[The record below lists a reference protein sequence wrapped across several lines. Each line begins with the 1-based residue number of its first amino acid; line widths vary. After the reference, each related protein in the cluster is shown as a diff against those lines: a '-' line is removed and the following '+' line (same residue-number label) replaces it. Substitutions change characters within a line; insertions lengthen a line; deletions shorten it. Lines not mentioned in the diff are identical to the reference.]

1 MEAKCREKRSASRR
15 CYSEARE
22 KSAFGEPSWN
32 REKLMKDMNFPQAP
46 IFSLATSPDQAPPL
60 PQYEE
65 VKSTKVNPLMQQLK
79 KKENA

>member
-1 MEAKCREKRSASRR
+1 
-15 CYSEARE
+15 
-22 KSAFGEPSWN
+22 
-32 REKLMKDMNFPQAP
+32 MKDMNFPQAP